1 MFQQS
6 VLSDIRD
13 RLPISAFIGER
24 IPLKKAGRNFKGM
37 CPFHQ
42 EKTPSF
48 MVSDEKQIFH
58 CFGCGEGGDV
68 FKFLMKYEGV
78 TFAEAVAQLA
88 KRTGV
93 SLPPDAFRKEFAP
106 DAETAKKKKW
116 AHRLNQVVA
125 EYFHG
130 MLKGRDG
137 APARNYLISRG
148 ILEENWT
155 QHFLGY
161 AEKRWDTLVRYL
173 EEKKVP
179 LELALE
185 LGLIKKRTSVS
196 DDASPEE
203 KYFGFFRNRLMFP
216 IVSSRGEVIGFSG
229 RALEEDD
236 DQVKYLN
243 SPDSIIYH
251 KSNSVYGLNVAQQAI
266 RKEDRLII
274 VEGNI
279 DLLSLH
285 QNGVKNVVAPLG
297 TALTTGHLRLL
308 ARFSKNMVVVFDGDE
323 AGFKAARRALPLF
336 IEMNI
341 VPRAVAMPAGEDPDS
356 FVRKKGAPAFIEL
369 VKDAPT
375 LFEHIADKMAQAVAN
390 DTAGRIE
397 VLKDMVPILADVRD
411 PIERG
416 MYRSCLARRLKVREE
431 VVDEALRGK
440 MKKVLLKTS
449 KEKGAEDASARN
461 LSETRAERLLIE
473 TMITLPE
480 TAGKVFTHIDAEDFV
495 DKWCRTVAGILKGE
509 AGPEGKVNVGRM
521 LQDIA
526 DPDLALELRT
536 IALQENELEPKEVD
550 QLIEDCVASLKR
562 LHLAQGIEEVNER
575 IRDAEA
581 EGDEVKLFELLA
593 KKRDMA
599 ATIAR

>member
-1 MFQQS
+1 MFNQEI
-6 VLSDIRD
+6 LGDIRD
-13 RLPISAFIGER
+13 RLTISAFIGER
-24 IPLKKAGRNFKGM
+24 IPLKKAGRNFKGL

-68 FKFLMKYEGV
+68 FKFIMKYEGL
-78 TFAEAVAQLA
+78 TFAEAVQQLA
-88 KRTGV
+88 ERAGV
-93 SLPPDAFRKEFAP
+93 ALPADAFKKDPAP
-106 DAETAKKKKW
+106 DAENAKKKKW
-116 AHRLNQVVA
+116 LYRLNQVVA
-125 EYFHG
+125 EYYHES
-130 MLKGRDG
+130 LKGKNG

-161 AEKRWDTLVRYL
+161 AEKRWDTLVRCL
-173 EEKKVP
+173 VEKKIP

-185 LGLIKKRTSVS
+185 LGLIKKRASVS
-196 DDASPEE
+196 EDASPED
-203 KYFGFFRNRLMFP
+203 KYFDFFRNRLMFP

-279 DLLSLH
+279 DLISLH

-308 ARFSKNMVVVFDGDE
+308 SRYSKNMILVFDGDD
-323 AGFKAARRALPLF
+323 AGFRAARRALPLF
-336 IEMNI
+336 IEMNL
-341 VPRAVAMPAGEDPDS
+341 VPRAAAMPAGEDPDS
-356 FVRKKGAPAFIEL
+356 FIRKKGAPAFLDL
-369 VKDAPT
+369 VNNAPL
-375 LFEHIADKMAQAVAN
+375 LFEHIVDKMAVSAVN

-397 VLKDMVPILADVRD
+397 VLKNMIPVLADVSD

-416 MYRSCLARRLKVREE
+416 LYRGYLAKRLRVKEE
-431 VVDEALRGK
+431 VVDEALRGGL
-440 MKKVLLKTS
+440 KKTSFKTS
-449 KEKGAEDASARN
+449 KDKSAETIPAKN
-461 LSETRAERLLIE
+461 LSDAKAERLLIE
-473 TMITLPE
+473 TMIKVPD
-480 TAGKVFTHIDAEDFV
+480 AAAKVFGHISAEDFA
-495 DKWCRTVAGILKGE
+495 DRWCRTVAQVLKE
-509 AGPEGKVNVGRM
+509 ETAREGRVNVSRM
-521 LQDIA
+521 LDNIA
-526 DPDLALELRT
+526 DTDMAAELRT
-536 IALQENELEPKEVD
+536 IAVEENDLDAEEAGR
-550 QLIEDCVASLKR
+550 LIEDCIAAINRRR
-562 LHLAQGIEEVNER
+562 LARDIEDVNER
-575 IRDAEA
+575 IKEAEA
-581 EGDEVKLFELLA
+581 EGDESKLFELLA
-593 KKRDMA
+593 RKRDLA
-599 ATIAR
+599 AAIAR